1 MELSLIQV
9 LREVTLLS
17 LSLEL
22 VKSSQVCCY
31 FIASTPSFS
40 FVIVTFFLTDKIEG
54 NAINSKCCRMGPGF
68 IGSLCR

>member
-31 FIASTPSFS
+31 CIASTPSFS
-40 FVIVTFFLTDKIEG
+40 FVIVTFFFD
-54 NAINSKCCRMGPGF
+54 
-68 IGSLCR
+68 